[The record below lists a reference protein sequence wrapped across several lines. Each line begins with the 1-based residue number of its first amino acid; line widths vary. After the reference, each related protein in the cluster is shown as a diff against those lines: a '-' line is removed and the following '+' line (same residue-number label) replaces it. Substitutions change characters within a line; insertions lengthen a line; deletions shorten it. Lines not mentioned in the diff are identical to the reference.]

1 MIKSNQTSNTT
12 NINTISS
19 ITYIKD
25 TSNLISFNPIQQIQ
39 SITIISSIP
48 SNLTMTKKTN
58 LQFLIC
64 KSLTNPS
71 ISTSISTN
79 NLTNSSNTISLL
91 INNYQIK
98 SNKNTT
104 PLNIVQKFIQPSQL
118 DEWLEIIKAKS
129 FKHDKEILS
138 IKWRIPA
145 NLRGKILT
153 SLSEYLNKALLYDK
167 NVYKKLDS
175 TINTQIDNAN

>member
-19 ITYIKD
+19 IAYIKD

-48 SNLTMTKKTN
+48 SILNDKKTN
-58 LQFLIC
+58 LQSLIC

-71 ISTSISTN
+71 NSTCISTN
-79 NLTNSSNTISLL
+79 NLTNRSNTISLL

-104 PLNIVQKFIQPSQL
+104 PLNIDQKFIQRSQL

-129 FKHDKEILS
+129 FKPDKEILS

-153 SLSEYLNKALLYDK
+153 SLSEFLIKLYSMIK
-167 NVYKKLDS
+167 MFTKS
-175 TINTQIDNAN
+175 